1 MFFLVAVVILA
12 AIGLSAVVGTVVT
25 TARDGYRQVPTRDA
39 QMQIR

>member
-1 MFFLVAVVILA
+1 MFFIIALVIVT
-12 AIGLSAVVGTVVT
+12 AIVLSAVVGTVAT